1 MTGRHFVEISED
13 SQDTSFVRVESCLL
27 SAYAISEFSSTLYMW
42 IDMHATREKHPISRR
57 KFSLA
62 N

>member
-1 MTGRHFVEISED
+1 MTGRHFVKMSED
-13 SQDTSFVRVESCLL
+13 SRDTSFVQVELSLL

-42 IDMHATREKHPISRR
+42 IDMRAAGEKRPILRR